1 VDERT
6 QGAQSAGD
14 LREAEMA
21 TVVLMTGICGAG
33 VGFLV
38 RFLVGLCQEQKR
50 IWICYLVSV
59 PPQEG
64 GNSAVRAE
72 PYDVVSPAA

>member
-1 VDERT
+1 
-6 QGAQSAGD
+6 
-14 LREAEMA
+14 MA
-21 TVVLMTGICGAG
+21 TVVVMTGICAAG

-50 IWICYLVSV
+50 IRICYLVSV
-59 PPQEG
+59 PPQDC

-72 PYDVVSPAA
+72 PYDAVSRAA